1 MADRKPNTANHQR
14 TDTGAGK
21 KRYGECAAEKR
32 SDYKLPSLSGLI
44 AKDFLHGVSPVC
56 SASPDSGARA
66 MTCWL
71 IKAVPAST
79 LLFQI
84 GLDTLGISSKER
96 NCWRLRLSRQALVIP
111 ARDPPVSEAG
121 PRALPT
127 EPLFLFQMSGYVLLI
142 KAAMIAKQVFGR
154 TGHESTRAVFGG
166 AALARVTQ
174 DEADRTLEVLL
185 RYGVN
190 HLDVA
195 AGYGDAE
202 LRVAPWL
209 KRHPGRFF
217 LATKTG
223 ERTYDNAKRQIHQSL
238 ERLGVERIDLI
249 QLHSLADPIEW
260 DIALSPNGALEA
272 CIEAREQSLVR
283 FIGVTGHG
291 SQIAATHLRSLERF
305 DFDSVLL
312 PYSYIMMQDP
322 HYAAAFERVV
332 KGCRERNTAVLT
344 IKSIARR
351 PWWGR
356 EHTRATWYE
365 PFQDQPDID
374 AAVHWVLARP
384 EVFLATVG
392 DISLLPKVL
401 DAVSRFSS
409 APDEA
414 RMREQSTRLEALP
427 LFV

>member
-1 MADRKPNTANHQR
+1 
-14 TDTGAGK
+14 
-21 KRYGECAAEKR
+21 
-32 SDYKLPSLSGLI
+32 
-44 AKDFLHGVSPVC
+44 
-56 SASPDSGARA
+56 
-66 MTCWL
+66 
-71 IKAVPAST
+71 
-79 LLFQI
+79 
-84 GLDTLGISSKER
+84 
-96 NCWRLRLSRQALVIP
+96 
-111 ARDPPVSEAG
+111 
-121 PRALPT
+121 
-127 EPLFLFQMSGYVLLI
+127 
-142 KAAMIAKQVFGR
+142 MIAKQVFGR

-174 DEADRTLEVLL
+174 EEADQTLEVLL

-223 ERTYDNAKRQIHQSL
+223 ERTYENAKRQIHQSL
-238 ERLGVERIDLI
+238 ERMGVERIDLI

-272 CIEAREQSLVR
+272 CIEAREQGLVR

-332 KGCRERNTAVLT
+332 KLCRERNTAVLT

-401 DAVSRFSS
+401 DAASRFSS

-414 RMREQSTRLEALP
+414 RMLEQSTRLEAVP